1 MENLQAQL
9 LSLKKDDT
17 PADPPKTFSEI
28 FREEPLDKKSL
39 LDSLK
44 QNFVNITEVVRGEV
58 FQHLAYD
65 FYASPT
71 GFWAIPPPAGY
82 ESMTLRPN
90 SIGTFPEL
98 EAPTISAHWKPKA
111 AADTHS
117 YVAEERKE
125 YRVPNDPL
133 QKPTIPGRCVD
144 PDMDKFLEGP
154 ALAVPDSSFNKGNN
168 NLRRI
173 KLNDKV
179 FSKPSINWDTSWAL
193 PSFELKARLA
203 ARDGLQSTSMISD
216 LSDRLCSLLSSLDG
230 PFVWG
235 PTGLICNEDGSYA
248 SSEGDIPLLE
258 SLSKL
263 DLAEELRIAYKQLQ
277 LVLFQQDH
285 QAHILRAAETEAKLG
300 MRSLVLAT
308 DTSQNTALKDR
319 LLKSRLSSVGL
330 FGPAPENDESE
341 CQQNYWKKLV
351 LKPNVF
357 SPVPSW
363 AGGSKTAGA
372 SKPPPGEAL
381 QTGERQGPAEL
392 NRDPTAIKLPIP
404 NPRSPEQLLQST
416 PSVVGQGQFN
426 HMRVP
431 RQEARLPP
439 RETKGK
445 EERPRTTTPRRRKS
459 SLGVFGVRAGVGRRD
474 LHSHGLSPFFGPRQ
488 GSALYVRNL
497 PLWRETDSFGSV
509 KGRQTTSR
517 LLVNGLPSHE
527 DSLRSQIGLT
537 STGDFVRRSSPSR
550 ELDSGRKVEFSKFTR
565 SSGLFCHGRS
575 SQWTPSD
582 LQGPAATSHQVEDG
596 LKGHI
601 GKYSRIIPD
610 FSKADSLPDAIHCR
624 MGERGHCDQ
633 EHPRNSRMG
642 SHKSP
647 VSRPKGQR
655 QDPPYHRSFQNER
668 VCPVSKVQDGASSE
682 DHQGPAESFVGS
694 KGRHP
699 RCLFVNIDLRLL
711 PKVFLFLDR
720 KRDVHVQEDALRSH
734 DCSLHLHQIDKN
746 YQEVPQKEGSKH
758 QLLHRRLPHLG
769 EYSGKGNS
777 SPQLD
782 SASPPVVRLQNQPQE
797 DLSISSAKINLSG
810 RRSRS
815 PKLDN
820 EPSFRQDRPS
830 SSGVHSV
837 YPSHLGIKKGPGIPH
852 WTSYIFVL
860 GNSYWKNVCYP
871 SNCVD
876 EFAHMC
882 GCERCSSFCYS
893 LPAEAVETFLS
904 SQFSKSKGLLQVPSS
919 RSGLNDGCF
928 RLWLEWGDPPLLRK
942 GYLVGRGFYRLH
954 QRERDESN
962 HVLHAIHASHP
973 DWKACGNPYRQH
985 GSLFLFEE
993 NGFSPLPDPNS
1004 SYQGVSL
1011 FVSRS
1016 QHYIR
1021 GPTYSGKTQC
1031 PCGRG
1036 LKTLSQCHRQLSGP
1050 GDFLVCFTSGL
1061 LRFSHSGRLMCYI
1074 GEYEVQVLCLSMP
1087 GSEPVLCR
1095 RRCENC
1101 RLVTVQSDLSFSS
1114 CFDPRFSSSQDRG
1127 LSRESTH
1134 HSSPYWPCLSGSL
1147 EKSPLVKKTP
1157 RVFFPFSVSPEWR
1170 DDQETHV
1177 L

>member
-1 MENLQAQL
+1 M
-9 LSLKKDDT
+9 
-17 PADPPKTFSEI
+17 
-28 FREEPLDKKSL
+28 
-39 LDSLK
+39 
-44 QNFVNITEVVRGEV
+44 
-58 FQHLAYD
+58 
-65 FYASPT
+65 
-71 GFWAIPPPAGY
+71 
-82 ESMTLRPN
+82 
-90 SIGTFPEL
+90 
-98 EAPTISAHWKPKA
+98 
-111 AADTHS
+111 
-117 YVAEERKE
+117 
-125 YRVPNDPL
+125 
-133 QKPTIPGRCVD
+133 
-144 PDMDKFLEGP
+144 
-154 ALAVPDSSFNKGNN
+154 
-168 NLRRI
+168 
-173 KLNDKV
+173 
-179 FSKPSINWDTSWAL
+179 
-193 PSFELKARLA
+193 
-203 ARDGLQSTSMISD
+203 
-216 LSDRLCSLLSSLDG
+216 
-230 PFVWG
+230 
-235 PTGLICNEDGSYA
+235 
-248 SSEGDIPLLE
+248 
-258 SLSKL
+258 
-263 DLAEELRIAYKQLQ
+263 
-277 LVLFQQDH
+277 
-285 QAHILRAAETEAKLG
+285 
-300 MRSLVLAT
+300 
-308 DTSQNTALKDR
+308 
-319 LLKSRLSSVGL
+319 
-330 FGPAPENDESE
+330 
-341 CQQNYWKKLV
+341 
-351 LKPNVF
+351 
-357 SPVPSW
+357 
-363 AGGSKTAGA
+363 
-372 SKPPPGEAL
+372 
-381 QTGERQGPAEL
+381 
-392 NRDPTAIKLPIP
+392 
-404 NPRSPEQLLQST
+404 
-416 PSVVGQGQFN
+416 
-426 HMRVP
+426 
-431 RQEARLPP
+431 
-439 RETKGK
+439 
-445 EERPRTTTPRRRKS
+445 
-459 SLGVFGVRAGVGRRD
+459 
-474 LHSHGLSPFFGPRQ
+474 
-488 GSALYVRNL
+488 
-497 PLWRETDSFGSV
+497 
-509 KGRQTTSR
+509 
-517 LLVNGLPSHE
+517 
-527 DSLRSQIGLT
+527 
-537 STGDFVRRSSPSR
+537 
-550 ELDSGRKVEFSKFTR
+550 EFSKFTR
-565 SSGLFCHGRS
+565 SSGLFCHGRI
-575 SQWTPSD
+575 SQWTPSN

-610 FSKADSLPDAIHCR
+610 FSKADSLPNAIHCR

-993 NGFSPLPDPNS
+993 NGFSPLPDPNC

-1031 PCGRG
+1031 PCRRG
-1036 LKTLSQCHRQLSGP
+1036 LETLSQCHRQLSGP

-1170 DDQETHV
+1170 DDQETQVLRLLDVGIVDIPTHSSSDFSDSPQDSPSTPPSGSPHQAPASPAAPSSPAASRMGTVCRNLVQIYSDYYTGLGCEEDSLQILLNEYAHRTFSQYQAVWIRFVNYLESLNIPADGVCEATVLNYLSSRLKPPGAIGRVVGKLSPSSIGTELYGLVFPLHAIFHITVDPAARGSIFKKYLTGIAKLPDHRTDLFPKWKLQDLLRYLESDRFEPLDSKPWQICREKAIILMMLATGRRLDDVSALTTRWFEENLPCGTPIVRFTYYEGWSGKAQRADGWRPKDVFLYAIEHDGQDRSALCPLRAFRLYWDKRADLGDPDSLWFERPDFLGRLVIRVIKSALLWADPSASEGMLPHV
-1177 L
+1177 GTHNLRKFALSLAFLYFLCENLQQLWDRVGSRNGTVPKSVYIRNITEPAVYVCTPLGTLKPGMLKVSFACDPMN